1 MKDSPVEVEYLGTTY
16 KFRRR
21 NKFSPFLFTF
31 PIKREIRNFY
41 VVVVQKWQ
49 KKIQKKL
56 RCTGKVVTLL
66 SSRLKSLMFPAKQE
80 EVMSFDEGITFL
92 RMLDGKAS
100 GLSAVVSLSP

>member
-1 MKDSPVEVEYLGTTY
+1 M
-16 KFRRR
+16 
-21 NKFSPFLFTF
+21 
-31 PIKREIRNFY
+31 RNFY

-49 KKIQKKL
+49 KKKIQKKL

-100 GLSAVVSLSP
+100 GCPQWFSLSIT